1 MESLAELG
9 RTLSVWLLPVLLA
22 ITLHEA
28 AHGWAADKLGDDT
41 ARRMGRVT
49 ANPLKHVDPFGT
61 FLLPGLLIVLK
72 SPFVFGWAR
81 PVPVAFHRLRDPKRD
96 MVWVALAGPAVN
108 LAQAV
113 AAAWAMH
120 LTDLPPAWIGEWLHQ
135 NLNNAV
141 IANVFLAAFNLLPLP
156 PLDGGRILTGLLPAA
171 LAWRFARL
179 ERAGLL
185 ILLVA
190 AVAVPLAARE
200 LGFDFNPVLLVLLP
214 LADLLFDLVLR
225 LGLW

>member
-9 RTLSVWLLPVLLA
+9 RTLSVWLLPVLFA

-61 FLLPGLLIVLK
+61 FLLPGLLILLQ
-72 SPFVFGWAR
+72 SPFVFGWAK

-113 AAAWAMH
+113 AAAWVMH
-120 LTDLPPAWIGEWLHQ
+120 LTDLPPPWIGEWLHQ

-156 PLDGGRILTGLLPAA
+156 PLDGGRILTGLLPTP
-171 LAWRFARL
+171 LAWRFARI
-179 ERAGLL
+179 ERLGLL
-185 ILLVA
+185 LLLLA
-190 AVAVPLAARE
+190 AVAVPLAARQ
-200 LGFDFNPVLLVLLP
+200 LGFEFNPVLLVLLP